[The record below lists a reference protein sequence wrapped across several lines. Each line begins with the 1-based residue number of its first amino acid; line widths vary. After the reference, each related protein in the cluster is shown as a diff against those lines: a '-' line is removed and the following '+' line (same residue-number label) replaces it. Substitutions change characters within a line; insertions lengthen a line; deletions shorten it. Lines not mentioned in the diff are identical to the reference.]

1 MANNL
6 RAESSRLSSKESNNK
21 EEDSPRTYLGRLSV
35 GLLVLAVIVGMFTLY
50 YYIGLQKEAP
60 ESSGTTDASTPTQT
74 NTSKPVIPSTGVV
87 SCEDLG
93 CPAGSQFIGSSQ
105 SNVYHEC
112 DSSYALAILP
122 GNRICFYNSTEAEAQ
137 GYREAA
143 K

>member
-35 GLLVLAVIVGMFTLY
+35 GLIVLAVIVGMFTLY
-50 YYIGLQKEAP
+50 YYIGLQKEAA
-60 ESSGTTDASTPTQT
+60 ESSGPDYSSTA
-74 NTSKPVIPSTGVV
+74 NTSTPVIPSAGVV